1 MPDAATIQRE
11 MFEAV
16 ERRDFERLR
25 ELIHPDYT
33 YIGGDGVER
42 AGAEA
47 AVAVA
52 EYYTTAFPDLSFEV
66 RAGHAPSDDVAILE
80 LIARGTHTGPLGDV
94 PPTGRSGEVVACNV
108 GEVRDGRII
117 REREYFD
124 TFAIMSQLGLADA
137 PAPGAEVSSPG

>member
-16 ERRDFERLR
+16 ERRDFDRLR
-25 ELIHPDYT
+25 ELLHPDYT

-47 AVAVA
+47 ALAVA
-52 EYYTTAFPDLSFEV
+52 DFYTTAFPDVTFEV
-66 RAGHAPSDDVAILE
+66 RASHAPSDDVSVLE

-94 PPTGRSGEVVACNV
+94 PATGRAVEVVACNV
-108 GEVRDGRII
+108 VEVRDGRIL

-124 TFAIMSQLGLADA
+124 TGAIMSQLGLAEA
-137 PAPGAEVSSPG
+137 PAPGAEVSSPS